1 MQNQLQETELI
12 NRKQPAPGLRTPP
25 SDQLSPPQSED
36 ESTGSPTVPSKKK
49 STFADGDIPDDYVT
63 RTLEREP
70 ALPPVEWKNLLSE
83 IQWVSGTI
91 LILTPLL
98 GLYGIFTTPLSAKTF
113 AWSVVYYF
121 FSGLGITAGYHRLWA
136 HRSYNATKPLEYFLA
151 LMGTSA
157 VQGSIHW
164 WARGHRAHHRYTDT
178 DLDPYGAHNGLL
190 WSHMGWMIIKPRRKP
205 GVADIS
211 DLRKNSV
218 IKFQHKFYLPL
229 ILFMG
234 FVLPTVVAGFGWN
247 DWRGGFYYAAI
258 CRLVFVHHSTFCVNS
273 LAHWLGE
280 ASFDNKMTPRDHFIT
295 ALVTVGEGYHNFHHQ
310 FPMDYRNAVHWHQYD
325 PTKWFIATMKFVGLA
340 THLKKFP
347 DNEVQKGRVAMQLQK
362 INEQQSSL
370 NWPKNYNDL
379 PVISWDDF
387 QEESKSRPLIV
398 VHGFIHDVS
407 SFMDEH
413 PGGRHL
419 LSAKVG
425 KDATVAFNGGLY
437 NHSNAAHNLLSM
449 MRVGVIDGGYQ
460 LAIDDVKRT
469 EKAREAA
476 AAASAAAQLSTEA
489 NDDVNSRGGS
499 LPSVPKNEF
508 STPIPGDDDRAIDT
522 KARAYVPP
530 GQVYTIL
537 KRGELKANSVAM
549 KSGGK
554 VGKFL

>member
-1 MQNQLQETELI
+1 MHIETSAGEQELLH
-12 NRKQPAPGLRTPP
+12 RKQPAPGLRTPP
-25 SDQLSPPQSED
+25 ADQLSPPQSED
-36 ESTGSPTVPSKKK
+36 ESTGAASVPQPKKK
-49 STFADGDIPDDYVT
+49 SAFSDGDIPDDYVT

-70 ALPPVEWKNLLSE
+70 ALPPVQWKNVLGE
-83 IQWVSGTI
+83 IQWVSFII
-91 LILTPLL
+91 LTSTPLL
-98 GLYGIFTTPLSAKTF
+98 GLYGLFTTPLQWKTF

-136 HRSYNATKPLEYFLA
+136 HRSYNATKPLEYLLA

-157 VQGSIHW
+157 VEGSIHW

-178 DLDPYGAHNGLL
+178 DLDPYGAHNGLV
-190 WSHMGWMIIKPRRKP
+190 WSHIGWMIVKPRRKP

-234 FVLPTVVAGFGWN
+234 FVLPTVVAGYGWG
-247 DWRGGFYYAAI
+247 DWRGGFFYAAI

-310 FPMDYRNAVHWHQYD
+310 FPMDYRNAVKWFQYD
-325 PTKWFIATMKFVGLA
+325 PTKWFIAAMKGVGLA
-340 THLKKFP
+340 TNLKKFP
-347 DNEVQKGRVAMQLQK
+347 DNEVQKGRVAMALQK
-362 INEQQSSL
+362 LNDQQSQLS
-370 NWPKNYNDL
+370 WPKNYNDL

-387 QEESKSRPLIV
+387 QEEAKTRPLIV

-419 LSAKVG
+419 LAGKIG

-460 LAIDDVKRT
+460 LAIDDMKRT
-469 EKAREAA
+469 ERARA
-476 AAASAAAQLSTEA
+476 AAASLIEETQ
-489 NDDVNSRGGS
+489 DDKNRPG
-499 LPSVPKNEF
+499 PKFEF
-508 STPIPGDDDRAIDT
+508 STPLPGEESRQIDN

-537 KRGELKANSVAM
+537 KRGELKANSIAQAN
-549 KSGGK
+549 GGK
-554 VGKFL
+554 VGRLI